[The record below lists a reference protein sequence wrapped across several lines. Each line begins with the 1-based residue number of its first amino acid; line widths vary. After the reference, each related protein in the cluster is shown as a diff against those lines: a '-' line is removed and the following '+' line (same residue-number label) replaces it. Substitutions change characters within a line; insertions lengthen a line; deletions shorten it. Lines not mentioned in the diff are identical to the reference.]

1 MIITDFFPTNM
12 YIPDNVA
19 DLVELTLDVEDFALS
34 YPDGWP
40 DAYWTGWLSWEN
52 APELIMVSN
61 ADVKIDTTEQTVS
74 VKCTKPDAQNFNVG
88 YISQGFQAFSVNW
101 QQPIDSK
108 CFTDNNGVYYD
119 NRSNVSPYYG
129 SRFINK
135 LDTQGVALDFTNYH
149 FNSLLGLI
157 LHVEIE
163 ATHEYGTEG
172 GYNYFSGADDLQKF
186 LRGEITIPID
196 GGIWTKWSGDSNRT
210 LVNYNYVLDI
220 NSPDFGS
227 VYPNTWTFEPTAGAK
242 MHIFMCGFRIGPAI
256 DRLDDETLYD
266 YKTLGVTPMFEQ
278 KYGNDVFYSAGMF
291 SLLNYCKY
299 ICDYETPS
307 TSLAAYET
315 NFFITGSHTNPI
327 ADMDNNLI
335 IGGFEC
341 DMSIAWN
348 AWYNR
353 ILVFSGNC
361 AIMNYTISALYIF
374 RVLSPTEILHALTLN
389 MRASLVSSND
399 YGFGDYTL
407 VPHISEDN
415 EYLCEWLTGDFDD
428 IKDELR
434 PWQYGDITESEYDP
448 EDLPPYEPPDP
459 TYGDRSA
466 GDENL
471 PNRALTVGSTDGF
484 VTMYALTETQLLNLS
499 GILWAALNDMDFW
512 KSIAVTMYNDFS
524 LDPAHLLDYFVSL
537 RMYPINLSNLND
549 ATRLY
554 HDWVYIGRGAYP
566 LELNSNQYLYTL
578 GSYSE
583 TFDGGTVEVKRFHK
597 DFRDYEPYARI
608 VLTVPFCGSVELTPS
623 EVVGFNLRLSYM
635 CDFSTGVIQATC
647 WVQSEVPHIVATLSG
662 SIGATVQMSASS
674 NMEFLQKLATTAVPI
689 ATGALAGGIEVVS
702 GSIGMGAAI
711 SSSLGATDEVVSSGT
726 QTAKSGHETASSMID
741 QISAPNVNSSPVHA
755 FGMSAGFSSM
765 QITNAFISIQVR
777 YYEVPD
783 NYARVYGHACN
794 YSTTLS
800 SLKNKGF
807 TVCKNVEVNTLK
819 CTVDEQIRI
828 KQLLETGVFL

>member
-12 YIPDNVA
+12 YIPDNEA
-19 DLVELTLDVEDFALS
+19 DLVELTLDVEDLALS
-34 YPDGWP
+34 YPDDWP

-61 ADVKIDTTEQTVS
+61 ADVTIDATEQTVS
-74 VKCTKPDAQNFNVG
+74 VKCTKPNAQNFNVG

-227 VYPNTWTFEPTAGAK
+227 VYPNTWTFEPTVGAK

-307 TSLAAYET
+307 TSLATYES

-327 ADMDNNLI
+327 ADYENNLI

-341 DMSIAWN
+341 NMNIAWN

-353 ILVFSGNC
+353 ILIFSGNC

-448 EDLPPYEPPDP
+448 EDLPPYEPPE
-459 TYGDRSA
+459 GDRESA
-466 GDENL
+466 IGDEYLSN
-471 PNRALTVGSTDGF
+471 VGYSTGSAF
-484 VTMYALTETQLLNLS
+484 QFCTMYALRPLQVAHLGRALWG
-499 GILWAALNDMDFW
+499 GIFDPLFIQAVFTTLNDGG
-512 KSIAVTMYNDFS
+512 FS
-524 LDPAHLLDYFVSL
+524 VNPADILKYIVNF
-537 RMYPINLSNLND
+537 RMYPIDFGTHTGSTPIWTSKSAEAENI
-549 ATRLY
+549 
-554 HDWVYIGRGAYP
+554 YIGMGTYP
-566 LELNSNQYLYTL
+566 LDLDSENILYVL
-578 GSYSE
+578 ESYTES
-583 TFDGGTVEVKRFHK
+583 FGGGTVSIPRYYN
-597 DFRDYEPYARI
+597 DFRDYEPFTKVELY
-608 VLTVPFCGSVELTPS
+608 VPFCGVVELTPS
-623 EVVGFNLRLSYM
+623 EVVGHTLNLSYAL
-635 CDFSTGVIQATC
+635 DVSTGACTC
-647 WVQSEVPHIVATLSG
+647 AVQVLSEKVHVVATLTGTMGCDIQLTASNDMEHLIKLLTMTSKAVMG
-662 SIGATVQMSASS
+662 MATVNAGMIETENANIIESPK
-674 NMEFLQKLATTAVPI
+674 LQKQGMSDIKSGLSMVSHAPD
-689 ATGALAGGIEVVS
+689 VS
-702 GSIGMGAAI
+702 G
-711 SSSLGATDEVVSSGT
+711 L
-726 QTAKSGHETASSMID
+726 
-741 QISAPNVNSSPVHA
+741 PVH
-755 FGMSAGFSSM
+755 SVNTPAGFSSLKL
-765 QITNAFISIQVR
+765 T
-777 YYEVPD
+777 VP
-783 NYARVYGHACN
+783 YATVTRKYFTDPKNFAHVYGLATNC
-794 YSTTLS
+794 TRKLS
-800 SLKNKGF
+800 KLVGGGF
-807 TVCKNVEVNTLK
+807 TVCKNPDL
-819 CTVDEQIRI
+819 
-828 KQLLETGVFL
+828 TGIAATGEERFLIASALQTGIFL